1 MTKANKK
8 SEVRIG
14 FTQQVAIEDHSWHL
28 GLMPNLQ
35 AGSRQPMLDLAK
47 KTNTDLHH
55 WNAKQN
61 IYDSSGKLL
70 PEEKSDKL
78 STLLWEI
85 FAEAFEHSLK
95 ERHSIPEVDSLYDFV
110 KLKAKEI
117 LSDEKD
123 QELLLQ
129 MSHVWGCYIGE
140 PITRQSLRYAWLE
153 ECCGGGELKAR

>member
-1 MTKANKK
+1 
-8 SEVRIG
+8 
-14 FTQQVAIEDHSWHL
+14 
-28 GLMPNLQ
+28 
-35 AGSRQPMLDLAK
+35 MLDLAK

-55 WNAKQN
+55 WNDKQN
-61 IYDSSGKLL
+61 IYDCSGKLL

-85 FAEAFEHSLK
+85 FAEGFEYGLK
-95 ERHSIPEVDSLYDFV
+95 ERNSIHEADSLYDFV
-110 KLKAKEI
+110 KIKAKEM

-153 ECCGGGELKAR
+153 ECCGGGELKPP